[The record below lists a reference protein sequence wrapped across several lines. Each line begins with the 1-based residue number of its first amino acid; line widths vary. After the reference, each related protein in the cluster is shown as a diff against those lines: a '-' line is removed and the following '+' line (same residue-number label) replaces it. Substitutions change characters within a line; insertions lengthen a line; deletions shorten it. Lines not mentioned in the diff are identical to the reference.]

1 MRRWSPRATRIRWLL
16 VALPLLC
23 AACAAPPNKEIADAQ
38 NALKAAQAGG
48 AEQYTP
54 TEYAEA
60 VDAYRRANLAVT
72 GGDYRLALNY
82 ALESREHAQNASRES
97 ADANVRARDEV
108 QHLMND
114 VASLLAKTV
123 ALTEEV
129 ERTNASHRVVR
140 EARQSLAQ
148 VNGDVQK
155 ASAAMAV
162 KNYVGARPLLL
173 GVKARLEKTIAS
185 VERVLPAQ
193 SSKRRT

>member
-1 MRRWSPRATRIRWLL
+1 MCRWSPRATWIRLLL

-38 NALKAAQAGG
+38 NALKAAHAGG
-48 AEQYTP
+48 AEQYAP
-54 TEYAEA
+54 NDYAQAE
-60 VDAYRRANLAVT
+60 DAYRRANQAVLA
-72 GGDYRLALNY
+72 GDYRLALNY
-82 ALESREHAQNASRES
+82 ALESREHAQNASRQS

-108 QHLMND
+108 QRLMAD
-114 VASLLAKTV
+114 VASLLAQTV
-123 ALTEEV
+123 ALTEEAGRANV
-129 ERTNASHRVVR
+129 SPRIVR

-155 ASAAMAV
+155 AGAAMAE

-173 GVKARLEKTIAS
+173 GVKGRLEKTIAS
-185 VERVLPAQ
+185 VQRVMPAQ